1 MSLVRSLF
9 RRLRLRHL
17 LFLLLLASGTVP
29 IAIAGFVLVDSNR
42 ELLKTQEKSF
52 LTRSAASL
60 SRELNESLVTLR
72 RQLLQLGHG
81 LLSFPGPESIG
92 ERLRE
97 RWVGDYL
104 ESFLRANSSLVELQL
119 LDREGAGPRFGPAD
133 LAGAHEML
141 LDALFAEAVGTGR
154 PAYRFTALPRGGE
167 PAVALSVPIRDSDGD
182 LELIVQAVARLR
194 LIDVVVEREAEE
206 EVGTFLVDHRGAL
219 LWSAGASPEIREQI
233 VGSDLVRDFVRKPLN
248 LTAEYAVEVGGRR
261 QQMVGQVS
269 PVEETGWG
277 IVVHKPASATFRA
290 ARQMALTAV
299 VAFGVLV
306 FIALL
311 VAAIAARWVG
321 RPIQR
326 LTETTHEIANGSFG
340 RRLPEERMTL
350 ELAEL
355 AADFNRMSGHV
366 EEYVGRLQEAATAN
380 ERLFISS
387 IRAFAAA
394 IDAKDP
400 YTRGHS
406 ERVATL
412 SRAIARHLGQSEE
425 FQQRLWIGALLHDVG
440 KIGIE
445 DRVLKKGGVL
455 TAEEYEEM
463 KRHPTVGAD
472 ILAPIEPL
480 RDMLPAV
487 RWHHENWNGRGY
499 PDGLRGEEVPLMARI
514 VAVAD
519 CFDAIT
525 TNRPY
530 QKAYEP
536 PYAVA
541 TITKLAGTRF
551 DAKVVTAFL
560 RAYEA
565 GEIAGAHEREEPV
578 PLPAAATH

>member
-1 MSLVRSLF
+1 MPSPRSLF

-29 IAIAGFVLVDSNR
+29 IAIGGFLLVDGNR
-42 ELLKTQEKSF
+42 ELLETQEKSF

-81 LLSFPGPESIG
+81 LLAFPGEEGTS
-92 ERLRE
+92 ERLRQL
-97 RWVGDYL
+97 WVGGYL

-119 LDREGAGPRFGPAD
+119 LDPEGAGPRFGPAD
-133 LAGAHEML
+133 TAGAHEAV
-141 LDALFAEAVGTGR
+141 LDALFAEAVGNLR
-154 PAYRFTALPRGGE
+154 PAYRFTALPRGSE
-167 PAVALSVPIRDSDGD
+167 PAVALSVPILGGGGQV
-182 LELIVQAVARLR
+182 EVIVQAVARLR

-206 EVGTFLVDHRGAL
+206 EVGTFLVDREGSL
-219 LWSAGASPEIREQI
+219 LWSAGADPEVRTQI
-233 VGSDLVRDFVRKPLN
+233 AGSDLVRDFVRKPLN
-248 LTAEYAVEVGGRR
+248 LTAEYALEVGGRR
-261 QQMVGQVS
+261 QSMVGQVS

-290 ARQMALTAV
+290 ARQMALTA
-299 VAFGVLV
+299 ALALGVLV
-306 FIALL
+306 LLALA
-311 VAAIAARWVG
+311 VAALAARWVG
-321 RPIQR
+321 GPIQR
-326 LTETTHEIANGSFG
+326 LASTTHEVANGNFG
-340 RRLPEERMTL
+340 RRLPEEMMTK
-350 ELAEL
+350 ELADL
-355 AADFNRMSGHV
+355 AGDFNRMSGHV
-366 EEYVGRLQEAATAN
+366 EEYVGRLQEAAKAN

-406 ERVATL
+406 ERVAAL
-412 SRAIARHLGQSEE
+412 SRAIARHLGQAEE

-463 KRHPTVGAD
+463 KRHPAVGAD

-565 GEIAGAHEREEPV
+565 GDIAAGEELEESV
-578 PLPAAATH
+578 ALPAAAAH